1 MLSEGGQR
9 NQPVEKKLDLSIL
22 SRDAV
27 EVTQAF
33 EQIETRSCLSKVA
46 AIYSHSA
53 VRMSAPHNQ

>member
-1 MLSEGGQR
+1 M
-9 NQPVEKKLDLSIL
+9 EKKLDLSIL

-27 EVTQAF
+27 EVTRAF
-33 EQIETRSCLSKVA
+33 EQSETRSCLSKVA